1 MKNYIL
7 DTNILLTYIRN
18 TTTTQKLEDDLKL
31 FSVENN
37 LLISVVSLGEI
48 KSIAYRNK
56 WGKTKLEKLAKLL
69 DNFLVADINVTEI
82 VETFAKLEAYSQGIL
97 REWEGKKSSFS
108 ARNMGKHDLW
118 IAATAK
124 VLNLTL
130 ITTDKDFEHLS
141 EIIDLIIVDLDN
153 YKS

>member
-1 MKNYIL
+1 
-7 DTNILLTYIRN
+7 
-18 TTTTQKLEDDLKL
+18 
-31 FSVENN
+31 

-82 VETFAKLEAYSQGIL
+82 VEIFAKLEAYSQGIL
-97 REWEGKKSSFS
+97 RQWEGKKSSFS